1 MEETLQNE
9 DRNEMRIK
17 SIIKKKEKEKR
28 RLKTIIYVLVTLVFV
43 TGLYAYKVQ
52 EKHMEVMENQYN
64 QAFYELV
71 GYVENVETKLSKAMV
86 VTTPQYSAQTLNDIW
101 REANLAQS
109 AISQIPVNADLLEQ
123 TNKYLNQVS
132 DYSYTLSRT
141 CTNNETLTEE
151 QVNNL
156 KQMYSYSKTLK
167 QELSNLSSELQADTF
182 SWNDIL
188 KKGNYN
194 LSNQI
199 VQVSFMD
206 NVNNNLQDYSGIIY
220 DGAFSDHI
228 TQVVPQGLK
237 ENEVTEEEAKQKI
250 YTFVD
255 EATVKEIKNNG
266 VGNGTIEAYNFDI
279 LLSHEQLGENYLNI
293 SITKKG
299 GDILCMTYNRE
310 YGAETI
316 SIEEAIQKGKEYLNK
331 IGYTNMVETYHM
343 NENGAVIIN
352 YAYTENDTIMYT
364 DLIKLKIA
372 LDNGEVVGMEANGYL
387 YNHHDRSDKQ
397 ATITI
402 DEAREKISSLVQI
415 NSERLCV
422 IPTDWKTELLCY
434 EFKGTVEET
443 TYLIYINAENGK
455 EENIYILINDENGML
470 TI

>member
-1 MEETLQNE
+1 MEINLSNE
-9 DRNEMRIK
+9 DKNEKRIK
-17 SIIKKKEKEKR
+17 QIIRKKDREKR
-28 RLKTIIYVLVTLVFV
+28 KLKTIIYVLTALVIV
-43 TGLYAYKVQ
+43 TGLYAYKSQ
-52 EKHMEVMENQYN
+52 ESYMEAMENQYN

-71 GYVENVETKLSKAMV
+71 GYVENVETKLSKAMI
-86 VTTPQYSAQTLNDIW
+86 VTTPEYSTQTLNDIW

-109 AISQIPVNADLLEQ
+109 AISQIPVSGDLLEQ

-132 DYSYTLSRT
+132 DYSYTLSRA

-156 KQMYSYSKTLK
+156 KQMYTYSKTLK
-167 QELSNLSSELQADTF
+167 EELSNLSSDLQADTF

-194 LSNQI
+194 LENQT
-199 VQVSFMD
+199 VKVGFMD

-228 TQVVPQGLK
+228 TQTVPQGLK
-237 ENEVTEEEAKQKI
+237 DNEVTEEEAKQKI
-250 YTFVD
+250 YTFID
-255 EATVKEIKNNG
+255 EATVKEIKSNG
-266 VGNGTIEAYNFDI
+266 LGNGTIEAYNFDI
-279 LLSHEQLGENYLNI
+279 LLSHEQLGDNYLNI

-299 GDILCMTYNRE
+299 GDILCMTYNRD
-310 YGAETI
+310 YGVETI
-316 SIEEAIQKGKEYLNK
+316 SIEEAKQKGREYLNK
-331 IGYTNMVETYHM
+331 IGYNNMIETYHM
-343 NENGAVIIN
+343 NENGSVIIN
-352 YAYTENDTIMYT
+352 YAYTENDIIMYT

-387 YNHHDRSDKQ
+387 YNHHDRSNKKSSLS
-397 ATITI
+397 IN
-402 DEAREKISSLVQI
+402 EAREKISPLVQI
-415 NSERLCV
+415 ISERQCI

-434 EFKGTVEET
+434 EFKGIVEDT

-455 EENIYILINDENGML
+455 EENIYILIDDENGML